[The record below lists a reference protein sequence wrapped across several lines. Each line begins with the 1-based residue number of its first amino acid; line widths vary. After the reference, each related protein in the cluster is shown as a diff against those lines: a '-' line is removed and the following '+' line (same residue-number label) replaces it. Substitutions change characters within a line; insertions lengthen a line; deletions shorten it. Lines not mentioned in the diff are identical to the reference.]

1 METIQMIASRR
12 AIRRYTGQ
20 ITADQRQQIIQA
32 AQAAPVGRGTY
43 DNYKLT
49 VIQKPEVLR
58 RLTGIYA
65 APTVFIVSSLS
76 TSAGKLVSA
85 GMIAHN
91 IELAAEDLGLG
102 ANYNMECLLN
112 LPQGLVPKGAPQLL
126 AGIVGQTDEKFAP
139 RDLPSDRIKTNLI
152 D

>member
-20 ITADQRQQIIQA
+20 ITTDQRQQLIQA
-32 AQAAPVGRGTY
+32 AQAAPVGRGNY

-76 TSAGKLVSA
+76 TSAG
-85 GMIAHN
+85 
-91 IELAAEDLGLG
+91 
-102 ANYNMECLLN
+102 
-112 LPQGLVPKGAPQLL
+112 
-126 AGIVGQTDEKFAP
+126 
-139 RDLPSDRIKTNLI
+139 
-152 D
+152 